1 MNQTVRLLT
10 LVAPA
15 VWALLC
21 CALAAADDRG
31 PELRRLVLPPGE
43 PVGEI
48 SKFQRPA
55 QPSWATPPPIEE
67 PTGEAVLID
76 DTAAEPVAPPKPKS
90 EARIALATAYMELV
104 SEEATKLQNA
114 KRELAENAETVD
126 DLTALIEL
134 CNEQSSPASPHE
146 VTTDT
151 SSAKLQAWAYSR
163 RGELRAAAGDEHA
176 AFEDFQQ
183 AISIDPACWQALHNR
198 GVTLARYARHLD
210 ALADFTQVI
219 ELAPHFLL
227 ARQNRGEVF
236 CQLGRW
242 GDAVKDYSQA
252 IELCTQ
258 PTTSAGNDATGVEA
272 IGAEAQLLV
281 ARGTAWR
288 QLGKVSEAAQDF
300 NLALRLNDTL
310 ATAYVGRGNLFAE
323 QGHYEQAAE
332 DFQQALRCDPRSAAA
347 YRSVAWLLATCPL
360 ESYRNADK
368 AIEAGQRAAK
378 LLGTDSPHM
387 LDLLAATY
395 ANAGDFPQAIKH
407 QQQALVLAE
416 GEIRK
421 AYAQRL
427 ALYRSGKPF
436 RTR

>member
-1 MNQTVRLLT
+1 M
-10 LVAPA
+10 
-15 VWALLC
+15 LC
-21 CALAAADDRG
+21 CAIAAAEDQG

-48 SKFQRPA
+48 SKFQRPT

-67 PTGEAVLID
+67 PAGEAVMID
-76 DTAAEPVAPPKPKS
+76 DTTGEPVATPKPRS
-90 EARIALATAYMELV
+90 EARIALASAYMELV
-104 SEEATKLQNA
+104 NEESTKLQRA
-114 KRELAENAETVD
+114 KRELAENAKTVD

-134 CNEQSSPASPHE
+134 CNQQNSEASYGE
-146 VTTDT
+146 VATDT
-151 SSAKLQAWAYSR
+151 SSLRLQAWAHSR
-163 RGELRAAAGDEHA
+163 RGELHAAAGDEHA

-183 AISIDPACWQALHNR
+183 AITIDPECWQALHNR
-198 GVTLARYARHLD
+198 GVTLARYERHMD
-210 ALADFTQVI
+210 ALSDFTQVI
-219 ELAPHFLL
+219 ELAPDFLL

-242 GDAVKDYSQA
+242 GDAVKDYSKA
-252 IELCTQ
+252 IELCSQ
-258 PTTSAGNDATGVEA
+258 PSTAVIGDAIE
-272 IGAEAQLLV
+272 AEAQLLV

-288 QLGKVSEAAQDF
+288 QLGKISEAAQDF

-310 ATAYVGRGNLFAE
+310 ASAYVGRGNLFAE

-332 DFQQALRCDPRSAAA
+332 DFQQALRCDPRSAGA

-368 AIEAGQRAAK
+368 AIEAAERAAK
-378 LLGTDSPHM
+378 LLGTESPHM

-395 ANAGDFPQAIKH
+395 ANSGDFPQAIKH